1 MGMKVTSTI
10 TSLGTQPGGTSHG
23 SEKGADSAEA
33 VVIPEATRPIK
44 PRRDYG
50 RGLPPAGP
58 PNWLYTTPSI
68 FTLFDL
74 IKSKQSE

>member
-1 MGMKVTSTI
+1 MGMKFTSTI
-10 TSLGTQPGGTSHG
+10 TNLGTQHSGTSRGLTHG
-23 SEKGADSAEA
+23 ASPDEA
-33 VVIPEATRPIK
+33 VGSPDTARTVK